1 MSYLKHKTLVLRL
14 RGMISSFTHDDDNQL
29 DQYLLLPDDQ
39 FETAPIPLA
48 ELHSKVTETKAR
60 TTPDTLEYMEDNG
73 VLTAYH
79 LNVLNDFVTYFRNTI
94 EKFEERPDIRIIIP
108 DRLLSLLFDDDL
120 PASFIRSL
128 VALHESDLQSMFVL
142 RTTRGPTRKCINF
155 HVDGKEACK
164 TVQIPLN
171 DPAQYKGGKLV
182 FFIDDKIVV
191 PPRTLGSLTRHRRA
205 VLHGVTAVQQGV
217 RNSFFIVDKPY
228 GSGLEEQEGVI
239 TLKESLVVDYNSRS
253 ETIALKHS
261 LVKEKM
267 HQLQKDNTKLQG
279 ENEQLVVENTELKSQ
294 VSRLQLEN
302 EEMNASLC
310 KLMGSTVDSLNMIA
324 LQGLKEQLYT
334 TLASVAK
341 REIVIR
347 EEEKREKECALCM
360 ENPRNIMLKP
370 CNHVCMCEECAK
382 KVVKK
387 RCPICN
393 QVYRSAEK
401 LYI

>member
-1 MSYLKHKTLVLRL
+1 
-14 RGMISSFTHDDDNQL
+14 
-29 DQYLLLPDDQ
+29 
-39 FETAPIPLA
+39 
-48 ELHSKVTETKAR
+48 
-60 TTPDTLEYMEDNG
+60 
-73 VLTAYH
+73 
-79 LNVLNDFVTYFRNTI
+79 
-94 EKFEERPDIRIIIP
+94 
-108 DRLLSLLFDDDL
+108 
-120 PASFIRSL
+120 
-128 VALHESDLQSMFVL
+128 
-142 RTTRGPTRKCINF
+142 
-155 HVDGKEACK
+155 
-164 TVQIPLN
+164 
-171 DPAQYKGGKLV
+171 
-182 FFIDDKIVV
+182 
-191 PPRTLGSLTRHRRA
+191 
-205 VLHGVTAVQQGV
+205 
-217 RNSFFIVDKPY
+217 
-228 GSGLEEQEGVI
+228 VI

-261 LVKEKM
+261 LVKEEM
-267 HQLQKDNTKLQG
+267 RQLQKDNTKLQG

-302 EEMNASLC
+302 EEINASLC
-310 KLMGSTVDSLNMIA
+310 KLMGSTVDSLSMIA

-387 RCPICN
+387 RCPICI

-401 LYI
+401 LHI